1 MQYIKLDAPR
11 YRKIMLVPALVGGLV
26 SIMGCQTLSQNA
38 NASYVDSQETSLD
51 SHERSVNSHKKP
63 RNSQKTLMASKE
75 TPSSV
80 AENSQKSGEH
90 SGESK
95 DLDDTKAN
103 SADESVSSEL
113 DQAIAAQSLAGQ
125 TPKLSKKSLYDLLVA
140 EIAGKRQDYEMAQHK
155 YAEQA
160 EVTQNPDIAARAT
173 RVALYRQDYE
183 AALKSAKLWQ
193 TLAPE
198 DPYPYQA
205 LAEVHLHFLDWQA
218 FEVAMVRML
227 QLDDRMR
234 MEFLLAQMGKL
245 DVPQL
250 LKLISHL
257 KSIQHQHPAQGE
269 IMFVLAN
276 MHQKQGDI
284 PAALQ
289 QLDRLIKLEPEHYPS
304 YLLKSKLL
312 ALEAPEKAIAFL
324 ESALQ
329 EHFSDNK
336 TLNVLY
342 ARLLIRLKEYPKAE
356 QAFLRLT
363 QLFPNESSFHLS
375 LGLLYLE
382 RKHYPGAIDAFSTLI
397 KHNHRLD
404 EAHFYLGRV
413 HFTQKRYN
421 QALHHLFLVMKGRE
435 FLPAQSLITKVLEMQ
450 GKTPQAR
457 MHLAHMRSKNPSY
470 SASLFIIEADMLRR
484 YQQPEAA
491 FDVLSK
497 AIDLKPDQVDLRY
510 TRALLAEKLN
520 RLDVVE
526 SDLRW
531 IIEQNPKNSAALNA
545 LGYTLADRTDR
556 TKEALELIKRARDI
570 DPDDPAIIDS
580 LGWVYYRLGDFPK
593 AVALLK
599 EAYEAYPDHE
609 VAAHLGE
616 VLWMMGRQDEAKVVW
631 SEGLEMKPS
640 SEVLKDTLMRLLGEE
655 TL

>member
-1 MQYIKLDAPR
+1 MQYIKLNAPR
-11 YRKIMLVPALVGGLV
+11 HCKTMLVPALLGGLI
-26 SIMGCQTLSQNA
+26 SIMGCQTLSMNA
-38 NASYVDSQETSLD
+38 NTSYLDPQETSLNAHD
-51 SHERSVNSHKKP
+51 KALD
-63 RNSQKTLMASKE
+63 SQKTLMASKE
-75 TPSSV
+75 IPNSATEHPQNSPEHLGESG
-80 AENSQKSGEH
+80 ENSAPE
-90 SGESK
+90 
-95 DLDDTKAN
+95 DA
-103 SADESVSSEL
+103 SAGINQE
-113 DQAIAAQSLAGQ
+113 ATAPSLANQ
-125 TPKLSKKSLYDLLVA
+125 APTLSKQSLYDLLVA

-160 EVTQNPDIAARAT
+160 EITQNPDIANRAT

-193 TLAPE
+193 TLAPK

-218 FEVAMVRML
+218 FEDAMVRML

-234 MEFLLAQMGKL
+234 MEFLLAQAGKL
-245 DVPQL
+245 DVPQV

-276 MHQKQGDI
+276 VHQKQGDI

-289 QLDRLIKLEPEHYPS
+289 QLDRLIKLEPDHYPS

-312 ALEAPEKAIAFL
+312 ALEAPETAIAFL
-324 ESALQ
+324 ESVLQ
-329 EHFSDNK
+329 ERLSDNK

-356 QAFLRLT
+356 KAFLKLT

-382 RKHYPGAIDAFSTLI
+382 RKHYPGAINAFSTLI
-397 KHNHRLD
+397 KHNRRLD
-404 EAHFYLGRV
+404 EAHFYLGRI

-435 FLPAQSLITKVLEMQ
+435 FLPAQSLITQVLELQ

-457 MHLAHMRSKNPSY
+457 MHLAHMRSKHPQY
-470 SASLFIIEADMLRR
+470 SASLFIVEADMLRR

-491 FDVLSK
+491 FEVLSK

-520 RLDVVE
+520 RLDIVE
-526 SDLRW
+526 RDLRW
-531 IIEQNPKNSAALNA
+531 IIEHNPKNSAALNA
-545 LGYTLADRTDR
+545 LGYTLADKTDR

-570 DPDDPAIIDS
+570 DPDDPAIVDS
-580 LGWVYYRLGDFPK
+580 LGWAYYRLGDLPK
-593 AVALLK
+593 AAALLK

-616 VLWMMGRQDEAKVVW
+616 VLWMMGRQDEAKIVW